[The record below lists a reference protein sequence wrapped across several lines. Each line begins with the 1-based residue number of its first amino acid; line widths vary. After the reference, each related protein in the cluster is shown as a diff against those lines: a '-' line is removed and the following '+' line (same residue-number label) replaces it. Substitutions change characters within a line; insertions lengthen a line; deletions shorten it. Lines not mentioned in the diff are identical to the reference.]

1 MSAHLSSPSK
11 SGRPSSIEAQAA
23 VPIPSAERA
32 MQRVLIY
39 SHDTYGLGHL
49 RRSMRI
55 ASAMTESGVARHVL
69 IASGS
74 PQAGSF
80 AMPPG
85 VDVVKMPAVTKDDGG
100 GYRSRTLGIGLD
112 DLAEVRARL
121 VLAAV
126 ESFQPDAVLIDH
138 SPVGMHRE
146 LLPLLESLGSLRHR
160 PALVLGMREII
171 DAADLVELEWQRSG
185 AWHHLENTYDAVLV
199 YGDGVVTTTAAEL
212 GLAGRLPIPVHH
224 VGYVAPA
231 PVDVAKTH
239 RRMPSIVVTT
249 GGGGDGVPVLE
260 AYLDFLESSV
270 LANRVRSVIV
280 TGPFAEGG
288 PVASMVDRIIGLAKP
303 VEIVRFSS
311 WLDTVL
317 ATCDGAVT
325 MAGYNTVAELL
336 AHRVPAVLVPRRTP
350 RVEQWL
356 RATRLASVASFTPV
370 ATDELT
376 VDHLGA
382 LVEGVLDSQLARDHQ
397 LDLGGARATGFA
409 LHRIVNTPGL
419 TKEIA

>member
-1 MSAHLSSPSK
+1 M
-11 SGRPSSIEAQAA
+11 E
-23 VPIPSAERA
+23 
-32 MQRVLIY
+32 RVLIY

-49 RRSMRI
+49 RRCMRI
-55 ASAMTESGVARHVL
+55 ATAMTGSGAARHVL

-85 VDVVKMPAVTKDDGG
+85 VDIVKMPAVTKDDGG

-112 DLAEVRARL
+112 DLAAVRAHL
-121 VLAAV
+121 VVAAV

-146 LLPLLESLGSLRHR
+146 LLPLFESLGSLRRR
-160 PALVLGMREII
+160 PALVLGMREIV
-171 DAADLVELEWQRSG
+171 DAVDLVELEWARSG
-185 AWHHLENTYDAVLV
+185 AWHHLENTYDGVLI
-199 YGDGVVTTTAAEL
+199 YGDAVITTTAAEL
-212 GLAGRLPIPVHH
+212 GLAGRLLIPVHH

-239 RRMPSIVVTT
+239 RRVPSVVVTT

-260 AYLDFLESSV
+260 TYLDFLGSSP
-270 LANRVRSVIV
+270 LANRVRSVLV
-280 TGPFAEGG
+280 TGPFADGG
-288 PVASMVDRIIGLAKP
+288 PVASIVDRIVRLSKP
-303 VEIVRFSS
+303 VEIVRFSNQ
-311 WLDTVL
+311 LDTVL

-325 MAGYNTVAELL
+325 MAGYNTVAEML
-336 AHRVPAVLVPRRTP
+336 AHRVPGLLVPRRTP

-370 ATDELT
+370 AADELT
-376 VDHLGA
+376 IDHLA
-382 LVEGVLDSQLARDHQ
+382 AFVEGVLDSRLARDHQ

-409 LHRIVNTPGL
+409 LRRIVDAVGNIR
-419 TKEIA
+419 EIA

>member
-1 MSAHLSSPSK
+1 M
-11 SGRPSSIEAQAA
+11 QAKGA
-23 VPIPSAERA
+23 LPIPVGDRA
-32 MQRVLIY
+32 MKRVLIY

-49 RRSMRI
+49 RRCTRI
-55 ASAMTESGVARHVL
+55 ASAMTESGVARDVL

-74 PQAGSF
+74 PLAGSF

-85 VDVVKMPAVTKDDGG
+85 VDVMKMPAVTKDGSG
-100 GYRSRTLGIGLD
+100 GYRSRTLGIGID
-112 DLAEVRARL
+112 ELAEVRARL

-138 SPVGMHRE
+138 APVGMHRE
-146 LLPLLESLGSLRHR
+146 LVPLLESLGSLRRR

-171 DAADLVELEWQRSG
+171 DAADLVEVEWQRSG

-199 YGDGVVTTTAAEL
+199 YGDAVVTTTAAEL

-231 PVDVAKTH
+231 PVDIAKTH
-239 RRMPSIVVTT
+239 RRMPTIVVTT

-260 AYLDFLESSV
+260 AYLDFMESSA
-270 LANRVRSVIV
+270 LADRVRSVLV

-303 VEIVRFSS
+303 VEIVRFSNR
-311 WLDTVL
+311 LDTVL

-336 AHRVPAVLVPRRTP
+336 AHRVPAVLVPRKTP

-356 RATRLASVASFTPV
+356 RATRLAAVASFTPV

-376 VDHLGA
+376 VEHLSG
-382 LVEGVLDSQLARDHQ
+382 LVEGVLDSRIARDHQ
-397 LDLGGARATGFA
+397 LDLGGAHATGVA
-409 LHRIVNTPGL
+409 LHRIVDTRGMI
-419 TKEIA
+419 KEIA

>member
-1 MSAHLSSPSK
+1 
-11 SGRPSSIEAQAA
+11 
-23 VPIPSAERA
+23 

-55 ASAMTESGVARHVL
+55 ASAMTESGAARHVL

-112 DLAEVRARL
+112 DLAAVRARL

-126 ESFQPDAVLIDH
+126 ESFRPDAVLIDH

-146 LLPLLESLGSLRHR
+146 LLPLLESLASLRPR

-199 YGDGVVTTTAAEL
+199 YGDAVVTTTAAEL

-260 AYLDFLESSV
+260 AYLDFMESSD
-270 LANRVRSVIV
+270 LAGRVRSVLV

-303 VEIVRFSS
+303 VEIVRFSNR
-311 WLDTVL
+311 LDTVL

-336 AHRVPAVLVPRRTP
+336 AHRVPALLVPRRTP
-350 RVEQWL
+350 RVGAVVAGDAPGVGCIVHAGGHRRAHRRSPL
-356 RATRLASVASFTPV
+356 RPGRGRPRLPTRP
-370 ATDELT
+370 
-376 VDHLGA
+376 
-382 LVEGVLDSQLARDHQ
+382 
-397 LDLGGARATGFA
+397 
-409 LHRIVNTPGL
+409 
-419 TKEIA
+419 